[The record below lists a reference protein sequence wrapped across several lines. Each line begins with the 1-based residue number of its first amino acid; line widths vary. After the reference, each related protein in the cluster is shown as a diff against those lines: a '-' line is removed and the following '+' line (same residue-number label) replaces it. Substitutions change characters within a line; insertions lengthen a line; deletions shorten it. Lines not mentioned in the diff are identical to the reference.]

1 MIQVKIRTLLLLF
14 QGGGG
19 SQVGGFECRLCSMML
34 FIIVDIGDRSRPGV
48 VQFVQIS
55 LNGCIA
61 MFVAPNCNR
70 KKGNFLSLDKN
81 VPFFFEKLRFL
92 LDET

>member
-1 MIQVKIRTLLLLF
+1 M
-14 QGGGG
+14 
-19 SQVGGFECRLCSMML
+19 GGFECRLCSMML

-70 KKGNFLSLDKN
+70 KREFFRSCEFQADLLS
-81 VPFFFEKLRFL
+81 RG
-92 LDET
+92 